1 MANELI
7 VNFVMTISFHLTHLV
22 DHQYLIQI
30 IMIQNY
36 NEDLFIVTDSLSI
49 VSNIPMSCTK

>member
-49 VSNIPMSCTK
+49 VSNIVKHYD

>member
-30 IMIQNY
+30 IMMQNY
-36 NEDLFIVTDSLSI
+36 NEDLFIVTDSLFI
-49 VSNIPMSCTK
+49 E